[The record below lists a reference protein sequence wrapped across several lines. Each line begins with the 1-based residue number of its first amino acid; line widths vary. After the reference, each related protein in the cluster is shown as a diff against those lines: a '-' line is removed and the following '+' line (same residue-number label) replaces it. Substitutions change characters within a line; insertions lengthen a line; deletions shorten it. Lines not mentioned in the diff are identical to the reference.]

1 MVHRQ
6 TAYIALICSKDQR
19 EAEDIETSTATVM
32 RISSTGLRVRSE
44 RSRPGFTEPE
54 SWARRKGWSSAL
66 LWGRERGKAGMA
78 PSGILG
84 DTIHM

>member
-6 TAYIALICSKDQR
+6 TAYIVLVCSKDQR
-19 EAEDIETSTATVM
+19 EAEDIETFMATVM

-44 RSRPGFTEPE
+44 RNRPGFRENE
-54 SWARRKGWSSAL
+54 NWAIREAWPSAL
-66 LWGRERGKAGMA
+66 RWGRERGKAGMA